1 MAYTLDRTYEER
13 LMRFRS
19 QRFGMYLAMAGIVML
34 FAALTSAYIVRRSAG
49 NWLEFTLPTIFYWN
63 TLVILTSS
71 VTLHLSWTSFKRGLQ
86 SQYRIFLIATFV
98 LGLLFLVM
106 QYLGWQQMTAE
117 GLYLQVNPSASFIY
131 VISGVHAAHI
141 IGGVG
146 ALIVAIA
153 HAIKLKFKVTSIR
166 KHRFELVVIYWHFVD
181 LLWLYLL
188 VFFIFI

>member
-1 MAYTLDRTYEER
+1 MAYSLDRTYEER

-49 NWLEFTLPTIFYWN
+49 NWLEFTLPAIFYWN

-86 SQYRIFLIATFV
+86 GPYRIFLIATFV
-98 LGLLFLVM
+98 LGITFVVM

-146 ALIVAIA
+146 ALIVAMA

>member
-49 NWLEFTLPTIFYWN
+49 NWLEFTLPAIFYWN

-146 ALIVAIA
+146 ALIVAMA

>member
-1 MAYTLDRTYEER
+1 
-13 LMRFRS
+13 MRFRS

-49 NWLEFTLPTIFYWN
+49 NWLEFTLPAIFYWN

-86 SQYRIFLIATFV
+86 GPYRIFLILTFILGITFV
-98 LGLLFLVM
+98 VM
-106 QYLGWQQMTAE
+106 QYLGWQQMTAD

-146 ALIVAIA
+146 ALIVAMA

>member
-1 MAYTLDRTYEER
+1 MTYTLDRTYEER

-49 NWLEFTLPTIFYWN
+49 NWLEFTLPAIFYWN

-146 ALIVAIA
+146 ALIVAMA

>member
-13 LMRFRS
+13 IQRFRS
-19 QRFGMYLAMAGIVML
+19 QRFGMYLAMASIIML

-49 NWLEFTLPTIFYWN
+49 NWLEFILPSIFYWN
-63 TLVILTSS
+63 TLVILASS
-71 VTLHLSWTSFKRGLQ
+71 VTLHTSWLSFKRGKQ
-86 SQYRIFLIATFV
+86 GAYRLFLIATFV
-98 LGLLFLVM
+98 LGILFVVL
-106 QYLGWQQMTAE
+106 QYIGWQQMTAE

-146 ALIVAIA
+146 ALVVAMA
-153 HAIKLKFKVTSIR
+153 HAIKLKFEVTEIR
-166 KHRFELVVIYWHFVD
+166 KHRFELIVIYWHFVD

-188 VFFIFI
+188 VFFVMI